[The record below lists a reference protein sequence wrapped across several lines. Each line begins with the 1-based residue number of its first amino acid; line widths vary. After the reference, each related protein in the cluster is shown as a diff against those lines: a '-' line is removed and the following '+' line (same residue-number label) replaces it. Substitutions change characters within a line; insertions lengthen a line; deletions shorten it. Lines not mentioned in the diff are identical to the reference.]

1 MAVRQSAGKEAL
13 MLQIYPVVLETLRE
27 ARPLIAQIEQRDS
40 DLTRQLRRCAA
51 STALNLAEGMYSRG
65 RNRPARYHSALGSA
79 RETLSCLEVAYALGY
94 IKTLDPALVAK
105 LDRIIGTL
113 VRLVGR

>member
-1 MAVRQSAGKEAL
+1 
-13 MLQIYPVVLETLRE
+13 MLQIYPVILETLRE

-51 STALNLAEGMYSRG
+51 SAALNTAEVMYSRG
-65 RNRPARYHSALGSA
+65 KSRAARYHNALGSA
-79 RETLSCLEVAYALGY
+79 RETLSCLEVAHALGY
-94 IKTLDPALVAK
+94 IGPLDPALVAK
-105 LDRIIGTL
+105 LNRIIGTL